1 MQTQSP
7 ATYRI
12 FAALDL
18 KAAAY
23 RRQRALEMTS
33 PHDQHMRRRMLDN
46 ARFMIAE
53 ARYSRIKA
61 AKLAH
66 AQRLEKLAA
75 NWELEG
81 EPLLASIARNAAR
94 VAFRD
99 YYETRHPG
107 LA

>member
-1 MQTQSP
+1 MTTQTP
-7 ATYRI
+7 TAFRI

-33 PHDQHMRRRMLDN
+33 PHDAFTRRRMLDN

-61 AKLAH
+61 AKLET
-66 AQRLEKLAA
+66 AQRLDKLAA
-75 NWELEG
+75 EWSLAG
-81 EPLLASIARNAAR
+81 EPLIADAMRNAAR
-94 VAFRD
+94 IAFRD

-107 LA
+107 L